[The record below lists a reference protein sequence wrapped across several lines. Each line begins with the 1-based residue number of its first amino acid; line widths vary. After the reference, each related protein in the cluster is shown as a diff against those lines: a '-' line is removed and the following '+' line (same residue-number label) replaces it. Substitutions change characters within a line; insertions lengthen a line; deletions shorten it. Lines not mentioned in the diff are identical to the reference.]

1 MKANRTIT
9 GAALAAAA
17 ASLIMTTAVGTVHA
31 QEAKKIQCEGV
42 NACKGQNDCST
53 AKNGCKGMGAC
64 KGQGFMSMT
73 QADCDKAKAKM
84 AAAEKKEKPEGK
96 AKK

>member
-1 MKANRTIT
+1 MNANRKLT

-17 ASLIMTTAVGTVHA
+17 ASLIMTTAVTSVQA
-31 QEAKKIQCEGV
+31 QEVKKVQCEGV

-64 KGQGFMSMT
+64 KGMGFLSMT

-84 AAAEKKEKPEGK
+84 AADEKNANQATKD
-96 AKK
+96 KK

>member
-17 ASLIMTTAVGTVHA
+17 ASLIMTTAVGTVQA
-31 QEAKKIQCEGV
+31 QEAKKIHCEGV

-64 KGQGFMSMT
+64 KGQGFLSMT
-73 QADCDKAKAKM
+73 QAECDKAKEKM
-84 AAAEKKEKPEGK
+84 AASEKKEKQEGK